1 MSRPSDKY
9 TPQYPPTGPTNLP
22 PINTGYTIIVL
33 SALFFLIV
41 GYVTFFSA
49 FLSSPPNFVR
59 DLDNLP
65 PRCRLSDCGKGFE
78 SRRRGY
84 PLQVPR
90 TVSDPHLFLLRH
102 R

>member
-1 MSRPSDKY
+1 M
-9 TPQYPPTGPTNLP
+9 
-22 PINTGYTIIVL
+22 IIVL

-49 FLSSPPNFVR
+49 FIPSPPNVVR
-59 DLDNLP
+59 DLDNIP
-65 PRCRLSDCGKGFE
+65 PCWLSDRGKGFE

-90 TVSDPHLFLLRH
+90 TVFDPHLFLLRH